1 MQLSLA
7 DSWCGVVLYLGQRK
21 AKKDKDMCMFLICV
35 FFYDLVD
42 QLGGVWDEKTVISF
56 FCHLIPTVLKKL
68 IPFLFHMLSHVMPV
82 TAGKMATRL
91 VFKPRRK
98 PRCAE
103 EMAFWATG
111 KPIQLASGR
120 SLRTWGDGPSVWLIH
135 GWESRGT
142 TFYKLVPVLVEQG
155 FKALVWDGPAHGDSP
170 GESTHV
176 PHYAQC
182 LADDITEIGGD
193 EQPYAL
199 LGHSFGGASFAH
211 LSKIHHLP
219 ERLVILAAPTQIDQV
234 FQRMAVLLRLNE
246 RAAQAF
252 FQAVEDQSGYSM
264 LESSLVTQ
272 DLSVDHQVLVIHDQ
286 DDQEVPFVDFEKLQD
301 SWKKGQFM
309 STQGLGHTYI
319 KQDVSVFDR
328 IISFLRKE
336 T

>member
-1 MQLSLA
+1 
-7 DSWCGVVLYLGQRK
+7 
-21 AKKDKDMCMFLICV
+21 
-35 FFYDLVD
+35 
-42 QLGGVWDEKTVISF
+42 
-56 FCHLIPTVLKKL
+56 
-68 IPFLFHMLSHVMPV
+68 
-82 TAGKMATRL
+82 
-91 VFKPRRK
+91 
-98 PRCAE
+98 
-103 EMAFWATG
+103 
-111 KPIQLASGR
+111 
-120 SLRTWGDGPSVWLIH
+120 
-135 GWESRGT
+135 
-142 TFYKLVPVLVEQG
+142 
-155 FKALVWDGPAHGDSP
+155 
-170 GESTHV
+170 
-176 PHYAQC
+176 
-182 LADDITEIGGD
+182 
-193 EQPYAL
+193 L